1 MTMKALKRQLS
12 AVLTVL
18 GMTQEGFF
26 VPHRY
31 AASVRPPA
39 GYPELEPL
47 FRDSEPAFRTMLAA
61 IDRHAGIVERF
72 AAAAPPLPRW
82 QQDWFPGLDGAA
94 AYAVVRE
101 ARPARIVE
109 IGSGHSTRFLARA
122 VIDGGLATSL
132 LCIDPAPRADIAGL
146 AGDLDLRV
154 ERSTLQQA
162 GIDALPDLAAGDV
175 LFIDSSHLALPGTDV
190 DLLFSR
196 VLPRLPAGVL
206 VHVHD
211 VFLPDGYPDDWG
223 WRHYAEQMVVA
234 AWLAAGGLRPCFAS
248 RWVRTRM
255 AGELAMSAAGRI
267 PIRPGAFESSLWA
280 VTAGPAV
287 AGSPAAVPVTES

>member
-1 MTMKALKRQLS
+1 MIPKSLKRRML
-12 AVLTVL
+12 AVSTLL
-18 GMTQEGFF
+18 GMTRQGFF

-31 AASVRPPA
+31 AASVRPPS

-47 FRDSEPAFRTMLAA
+47 FRRAEPAFRDVLAA
-61 IDRHAGIVERF
+61 IDRHATIVERF
-72 AAAAPPLPRW
+72 DGARPPLPRW

-94 AYAVVRE
+94 AYAMVRE

-122 VIDGGLATSL
+122 VIDGGLPTEM

-146 AGDLDLRV
+146 ADALSLRV
-154 ERSTLQQA
+154 ARATLQEW
-162 GIDALPDLAAGDV
+162 GVEALPALAAGDILV
-175 LFIDSSHLALPGTDV
+175 IDSSHLALPGTDV
-190 DLLFSR
+190 DLLFGR

-211 VFLPDGYPDDWG
+211 VFLPDGYPAAWA

-234 AWLAAGGLRPCFAS
+234 AWLAAGGLRLRFAS

-255 AGELAMSAAGRI
+255 PAALAASAAGRI
-267 PIRPGAFESSLWA
+267 PVGEAAFESSLWA
-280 VTAGPAV
+280 VTAGP
-287 AGSPAAVPVTES
+287 PAAEP